1 MKTLRKI
8 LGFILRSIGYY
19 FLFLFYSCM
28 AFNWIRFFSRG
39 GSFSRR
45 HSYNTFDWFSEIFF
59 DQRFSFSI
67 YSPIIFCFFCFDA
80 LWHIAVLF
88 SFFGFCNPIN
98 SHFMENAPFS
108 VCVLVFSLSFPYLT
122 AAFSWFFHKYQI
134 SPPGPQSIER
144 LSGFWSLPFPQFR
157 KTPEDDLPL
166 TEDDLRIEE

>member
-19 FLFLFYSCM
+19 FLFLFYSSV
-28 AFNWIRFFSRG
+28 AFLGRRGFFSR
-39 GSFSRR
+39 RP
-45 HSYNTFDWFSEIFF
+45 SYDTFDWFSEIFF

-67 YSPIIFCFFCFDA
+67 YSPIIFCFFFFDF

-108 VCVLVFSLSFPYLT
+108 VCVLVFALSFPYLT

-134 SPPGPQSIER
+134 SPPGPKSIER
-144 LSGFWSLPFPQFR
+144 LSGFWFLPFPDLP